1 MKYGDNAD
9 NIKEVNPVKIKAE
22 DPLDFWLRQEK
33 TKEFE
38 TGLVTIAQDV
48 MAIPATGVPSE
59 RTFNISGILSDNKM
73 STITPSNLEKRVL
86 IKCNKNLN

>member
-1 MKYGDNAD
+1 M
-9 NIKEVNPVKIKAE
+9 V
-22 DPLDFWLRQEK
+22 
-33 TKEFE
+33 
-38 TGLVTIAQDV
+38 
-48 MAIPATGVPSE
+48 IPATGVPSE